1 MEELEFR
8 DRDRDD
14 DYDDYDD
21 VRIED
26 TSFTTPEQ
34 LVPQQSTT
42 PVEVLNNKESVLLRL
57 KKDLWG
63 KFGWP
68 SENLKLSI
76 DDRQLSERNIFEKD
90 GYFYFKVIKDDGGFK
105 DIKLNKYKGKGEFYS
120 INTLAAK
127 LGVNGLKE
135 FGIKIKSNNISKNI
149 VERLPTE
156 VEIKSSTDGDVIKLV
171 GKVINIVK
179 ETTIEETTTDDFGIH
194 QGTQTEGLNKAIQTE
209 GLSLRELIGL
219 NKAMQTLSGSL
230 KKAVAEKTKTEIHID
245 MEYGKL
251 KEIKR
256 DLTATDEQ
264 RKEIHD
270 RITNLKD
277 RLQAHNDEIKI
288 LKDKFSSQVT
298 QIKETFKKLMDK
310 DKTLGEKIRILFRE
324 QGITIT
330 TLLTAIGMTIGFL
343 VELLT
348 PASVSI
354 TPSPSPSPDKSW
366 IKKKLEALKNLL
378 GKLAAKAGAALPGII
393 GSIVSWILNRV
404 KDVVGFIAKE
414 TWILIVGIGLFL
426 INSIRK

>member
-1 MEELEFR
+1 MWDLKFVIVIVMMMISIILMNMINNHIHYYKTLHKWKINIDREISPPPNEHIKYR
-8 DRDRDD
+8 DLTIKLRESYVDSLYEKLSKYLKYKVNHKDYNLFNLDD
-14 DYDDYDD
+14 NGLIYKDGDD
-21 VRIED
+21 VKVLVKKDKQLKSIKTIVIDLGVGRLKKLGFENVTSKNFKSLPTREEISKATPKETIEMVD
-26 TSFTTPEQ
+26 IAGSEVREKISTVETSFTED
-34 LVPQQSTT
+34 
-42 PVEVLNNKESVLLRL
+42 E
-57 KKDLWG
+57 
-63 KFGWP
+63 
-68 SENLKLSI
+68 
-76 DDRQLSERNIFEKD
+76 
-90 GYFYFKVIKDDGGFK
+90 
-105 DIKLNKYKGKGEFYS
+105 
-120 INTLAAK
+120 
-127 LGVNGLKE
+127 
-135 FGIKIKSNNISKNI
+135 
-149 VERLPTE
+149 
-156 VEIKSSTDGDVIKLV
+156 
-171 GKVINIVK
+171 
-179 ETTIEETTTDDFGIH
+179 
-194 QGTQTEGLNKAIQTE
+194 GTFTK
-209 GLSLRELIGL
+209 RELKGL

-264 RKEIHD
+264 REEIHD
-270 RITNLKD
+270 RITKLKD

-310 DKTLGEKIRILFRE
+310 DKTLGEKIKILFRE

>member
-34 LVPQQSTT
+34 LAPQQSTT

-76 DDRQLSERNIFEKD
+76 DDRNIFEKD

-149 VERLPTE
+149 VEHLPTE

-194 QGTQTEGLNKAIQTE
+194 QGTQTE

-264 RKEIHD
+264 REEIHD

>member
-1 MEELEFR
+1 MDNVGFEIR

-14 DYDDYDD
+14 DDIDNPNEYDQQSYSLLQNIAQMEDQYRQGNNPPPNEKIKYRDLIIKLRDVDSLYEKLSKYLKYKVNHKDYNLFNLDDNGLIYKDGDD
-21 VRIED
+21 VKVLVKKD
-26 TSFTTPEQ
+26 KQ
-34 LVPQQSTT
+34 LKSIKTIVIDLG
-42 PVEVLNNKESVLLRL
+42 VGRL
-57 KKDLWG
+57 KKLGFENVTSKDFKSLPTCDEINKATPKETIEMVDIAG
-63 KFGWP
+63 
-68 SENLKLSI
+68 SEVRDKISTVETSLT
-76 DDRQLSERNIFEKD
+76 E
-90 GYFYFKVIKDDGGFK
+90 DDGTFT
-105 DIKLNKYKGKGEFYS
+105 N
-120 INTLAAK
+120 
-127 LGVNGLKE
+127 
-135 FGIKIKSNNISKNI
+135 
-149 VERLPTE
+149 
-156 VEIKSSTDGDVIKLV
+156 
-171 GKVINIVK
+171 
-179 ETTIEETTTDDFGIH
+179 
-194 QGTQTEGLNKAIQTE
+194 
-209 GLSLRELIGL
+209 RELKGL

-251 KEIKR
+251 KEIKK

-264 RKEIHD
+264 REEIHD
-270 RITNLKD
+270 IITNLKD

-288 LKDKFSSQVT
+288 LKDKFSNQVT

-324 QGITIT
+324 HGITIT

-366 IKKKLEALKNLL
+366 IKKKLEALKNLF

-414 TWILIVGIGLFL
+414 TWILIIGIGLFL

>member
-1 MEELEFR
+1 MDNVRFEIR

-14 DYDDYDD
+14 DDDIDNPNDYDQQSYSLIQNIAQMEEQYKHVNKPPPNELIKYRDLRIKQRESYVDSLSEKLSKYLKYKVNHKDYNLFNLDDNDLICRDGDD
-21 VRIED
+21 VKVLVKKDKQLKSIKTIVIDLGVGRLKKLGFENVTSKDFKSLPTRDEISKATPKETIEMVD
-26 TSFTTPEQ
+26 IAGSEVRDKISTVETSFTED
-34 LVPQQSTT
+34 
-42 PVEVLNNKESVLLRL
+42 E
-57 KKDLWG
+57 
-63 KFGWP
+63 
-68 SENLKLSI
+68 
-76 DDRQLSERNIFEKD
+76 
-90 GYFYFKVIKDDGGFK
+90 
-105 DIKLNKYKGKGEFYS
+105 
-120 INTLAAK
+120 
-127 LGVNGLKE
+127 
-135 FGIKIKSNNISKNI
+135 
-149 VERLPTE
+149 
-156 VEIKSSTDGDVIKLV
+156 
-171 GKVINIVK
+171 
-179 ETTIEETTTDDFGIH
+179 
-194 QGTQTEGLNKAIQTE
+194 GTFTK
-209 GLSLRELIGL
+209 RELKGL

-251 KEIKR
+251 KELKK
-256 DLTATDEQ
+256 DLTATYEQ
-264 RKEIHD
+264 KEEIHD
-270 RITNLKD
+270 RITKLKD
-277 RLQAHNDEIKI
+277 RLQAYNDEIKI

-348 PASVSI
+348 SASVSI
-354 TPSPSPSPDKSW
+354 TPSPSPSPTPTPDKSW

-378 GKLAAKAGAALPGII
+378 RKLAAKAGAALPGII

>member
-1 MEELEFR
+1 MDNVGFEIR

-14 DYDDYDD
+14 DDIDNANEYDQQSYSLLQNIAQMEDQYRQGNSPPPNEHIKYRDLRIKLRESYVDSLYEKLSKYLKYKVNHKDYNLFNLDDNGLIYKDDDD
-21 VRIED
+21 VKVLVKKDKQLKSIKTIVIDLGVGRLKKLGFENVTSKNFKSLPTREEISKATPKETIEMVD
-26 TSFTTPEQ
+26 IAGSEVREKISTVETSFTED
-34 LVPQQSTT
+34 
-42 PVEVLNNKESVLLRL
+42 E
-57 KKDLWG
+57 
-63 KFGWP
+63 
-68 SENLKLSI
+68 
-76 DDRQLSERNIFEKD
+76 
-90 GYFYFKVIKDDGGFK
+90 
-105 DIKLNKYKGKGEFYS
+105 
-120 INTLAAK
+120 
-127 LGVNGLKE
+127 
-135 FGIKIKSNNISKNI
+135 
-149 VERLPTE
+149 
-156 VEIKSSTDGDVIKLV
+156 
-171 GKVINIVK
+171 
-179 ETTIEETTTDDFGIH
+179 
-194 QGTQTEGLNKAIQTE
+194 GTFTK
-209 GLSLRELIGL
+209 RELKGL

-251 KEIKR
+251 KELKK
-256 DLTATDEQ
+256 DLTATDEE
-264 RKEIHD
+264 REEIHD
-270 RITNLKD
+270 RITKLKD

-310 DKTLGEKIRILFRE
+310 DKTVGEKIRILFRE

>member
-194 QGTQTEGLNKAIQTE
+194 QGTQTEGLDKAIQTE

-264 RKEIHD
+264 REEIHD

-310 DKTLGEKIRILFRE
+310 DKTLG
-324 QGITIT
+324 
-330 TLLTAIGMTIGFL
+330 
-343 VELLT
+343 
-348 PASVSI
+348 
-354 TPSPSPSPDKSW
+354 
-366 IKKKLEALKNLL
+366 
-378 GKLAAKAGAALPGII
+378 
-393 GSIVSWILNRV
+393 
-404 KDVVGFIAKE
+404 
-414 TWILIVGIGLFL
+414 
-426 INSIRK
+426 